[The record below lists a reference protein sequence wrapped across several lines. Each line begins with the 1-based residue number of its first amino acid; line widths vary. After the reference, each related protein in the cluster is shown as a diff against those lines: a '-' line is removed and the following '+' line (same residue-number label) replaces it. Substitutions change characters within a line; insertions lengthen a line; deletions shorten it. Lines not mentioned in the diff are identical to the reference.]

1 MSKEKYIDKGRIAI
15 ILCTYNGE
23 KFLKQQLNTI
33 KYQTYRE
40 YDLFISDDGSSDST
54 LKIVNEFI
62 NDNPLMTIHIL
73 KGPKIGFAKNFIR
86 TLQDIPS
93 ISERDYLYYAFCD
106 QDDLWDVEKLGIAIK
121 KLKELNFN
129 GPALYCSRTKYVDSN
144 GIDIGYSPLF
154 KKKPSFNNA
163 LVQSIAGGNTML
175 FNDILYNYLLKVDTN
190 KNIVS
195 HDWLT
200 YLICMA
206 ANGIALYDNNPY
218 ISYRQHQANI
228 IGSNN
233 SVLKIYKRLKLML
246 SGNFSKWI
254 NSNLLHLDNLE
265 LSQNNNK
272 ILKNFYLVRSK
283 NIFTRFKGL
292 ILSKVYR
299 QTFFGNITLILSTAL
314 KKIM

>member
-1 MSKEKYIDKGRIAI
+1 MNDEKYNDKERIAI

-33 KYQTYRE
+33 KYQTFRG

-54 LKIVNEFI
+54 LEIVNEFI
-62 NDNPLMTIHIL
+62 NHNPSITIYVL
-73 KGPKIGFAKNFIR
+73 KGPKIGFAQNFIR

-93 ISERDYLYYAFCD
+93 ISERDYSYYAFCD
-106 QDDLWDVEKLGIAIK
+106 QDDLWDVEKLEIAFK
-121 KLKELNFN
+121 KLKEVNFN
-129 GPALYCSRTKYVDSN
+129 GPALYCSRTKYVNSN

-175 FNDILYNYLLKVDTN
+175 FNHILYNYMLKVDTN

-206 ANGIALYDNNPY
+206 ANGSALYDSNPH
-218 ISYRQHQANI
+218 ISYRQHKANI
-228 IGSNN
+228 IGANN
-233 SVLKIYKRLKLML
+233 NMLNIYKRFKLML
-246 SGNFSKWI
+246 RGNFSKWI

-265 LSQNNNK
+265 LSQDNNR

-283 NIFTRFKGL
+283 NICTRFRGL

-299 QTFFGNITLILSTAL
+299 QTLFGNITLILSTAL
-314 KKIM
+314 KKII

>member
-1 MSKEKYIDKGRIAI
+1 MNKEKYINKERIAI

-23 KFLKQQLNTI
+23 KYLKQQLHTI
-33 KYQTYRE
+33 KHQIYKD

-54 LKIVNEFI
+54 LKIINEFI
-62 NDNPLMTIHIL
+62 SDNPLITIYVS
-73 KGPKIGFAKNFIR
+73 KGPNMGFAKNFIK

-93 ISERDYLYYAFCD
+93 ISKRNYLYYAFCD
-106 QDDLWDVEKLGIAIK
+106 QDDLWDIEKLIIAIK
-121 KLKELNFN
+121 KLKEINFN
-129 GPALYCSRTKYVDSN
+129 GPALYCSRTKYVDSK

-154 KKKPSFNNA
+154 KKKPSFSNA

-175 FNDILYNYLLKVDTN
+175 FNHILYNYLLKVDTS

-206 ANGIALYDNNPY
+206 ADGITIYDSSPSL
-218 ISYRQHQANI
+218 SYRQHQANI

-233 SVLKIYKRLKLML
+233 NILKIYKRFKLML
-246 SGNFSKWI
+246 RGDFLKWI
-254 NSNLLHLDNLE
+254 NSNLLHIENLE
-265 LSQNNNK
+265 LSQNNNR
-272 ILKNFYLVRSK
+272 ILKNFYLIRSK

-299 QTFFGNITLILSTAL
+299 QTFFGNITLIISAAL
-314 KKIM
+314 KKII